1 MKRSVK
7 IIIAVLLVIAAL
19 IVALYNFSTERSV
32 TYFASIVAV
41 CGTMAILIQTIFKSK
56 KSENKAALPMK
67 KKMMTILIIV
77 AVVIGAAFAWRVAY
91 AVRKSTDNL
100 PTLEML
106 AEMDD
111 ASFLVGYRS
120 NQLITVWGEPDEE
133 SYTTIGTTMLHW
145 EIDDDTVLRVQID
158 DKDKVAYY
166 FLDTGD

>member
-1 MKRSVK
+1 
-7 IIIAVLLVIAAL
+7 
-19 IVALYNFSTERSV
+19 
-32 TYFASIVAV
+32 
-41 CGTMAILIQTIFKSK
+41 
-56 KSENKAALPMK
+56 MK
-67 KKMMTILIIV
+67 KKLMIVLIAV
-77 AVVIGAAFAWRVAY
+77 AIISGAIFAWRVAY
-91 AVRKSTDNL
+91 SVRKSTDNL

-145 EIDDDTVLRVQID
+145 MIDDNTVLRVHID

-166 FLDTGD
+166 FLDTGE

>member
-1 MKRSVK
+1 
-7 IIIAVLLVIAAL
+7 
-19 IVALYNFSTERSV
+19 
-32 TYFASIVAV
+32 
-41 CGTMAILIQTIFKSK
+41 
-56 KSENKAALPMK
+56 MK
-67 KKMMTILIIV
+67 KKMITILIIV

-120 NQLITVWGEPDEE
+120 NQLISVWGEPDEE

-145 EIDDDTVLRVQID
+145 EIDDDTVLRVHID

-166 FLDTGD
+166 FLDTGE